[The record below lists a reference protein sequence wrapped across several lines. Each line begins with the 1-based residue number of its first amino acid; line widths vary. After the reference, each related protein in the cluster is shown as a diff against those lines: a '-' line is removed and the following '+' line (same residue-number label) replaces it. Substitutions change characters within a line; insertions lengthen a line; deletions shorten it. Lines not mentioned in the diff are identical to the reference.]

1 MKRYEILAVIEKN
14 MREYLGIDGHA
25 CMLRMLCE
33 TAQVGREHVNKRL
46 PGSRFISLYIS
57 HTYGYNAYID
67 T

>member
-33 TAQVGREHVNKRL
+33 TAQVG
-46 PGSRFISLYIS
+46 SMM
-57 HTYGYNAYID
+57 
-67 T
+67 